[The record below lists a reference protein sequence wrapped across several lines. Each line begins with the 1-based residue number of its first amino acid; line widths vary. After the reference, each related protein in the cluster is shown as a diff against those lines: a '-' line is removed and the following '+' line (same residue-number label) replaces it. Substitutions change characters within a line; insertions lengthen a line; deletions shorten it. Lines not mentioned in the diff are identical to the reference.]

1 MQLLQHKKLVDLLSL
16 LKDYADLTRTGK
28 QSREELHII
37 NSRINLVKRVW
48 ARCDYGRGVLHSH
61 TKHTKCD
68 GCIIMNEDGQLQTLT
83 KGHSIRYCVH
93 ASERS
98 DSMRTTEDFGI

>member
-61 TKHTKCD
+61 TKHTKYNYE
-68 GCIIMNEDGQLQTLT
+68 GVQLQIIT
-83 KGHSIRYCVH
+83 KETRYET
-93 ASERS
+93 AY
-98 DSMRTTEDFGI
+98 M